1 MTRAVTYGRLIA
13 VVGPSGV
20 GKDSV
25 MDGICAAMPDI
36 HRVKRVITRAPEL
49 GGEDYQAVSVEEFET
64 MAANGAFAVHWGA
77 HDLRYGIPAEI
88 KDKVASGTNF
98 LANFS
103 RKALS
108 DAAAIFPIFLV
119 LNITATSETLTKRLA
134 ARGRETDEQIAK
146 RLAQAVKP
154 LPIDL
159 DVVHLSNDG
168 PLEETVASACELLKS
183 DLKLRSEATL

>member
-1 MTRAVTYGRLIA
+1 MHADTYGRLIA

-25 MDGICAAMPDI
+25 MDGICAAVPDL
-36 HRVKRVITRAPEL
+36 HRVRRVITRAPEL
-49 GGEDYQAVSVEEFET
+49 GGEDYQAVSVDEFET

-77 HDLRYGIPAEI
+77 HDLRYGIPTEI
-88 KDKVASGTNF
+88 KEKVASGTNC

-108 DAAAIFPIFLV
+108 DAAAIFPQFLV
-119 LNITATSETLTKRLA
+119 LNITASPDTLAKRLA
-134 ARGRETDEQIAK
+134 ARGRETDDQIAK
-146 RLAQAVKP
+146 RLAQAVKS
-154 LPIDL
+154 LPNDL
-159 DVVHLSNDG
+159 EVVHLSNDG

>member
-1 MTRAVTYGRLIA
+1 MHADTYGRLIA

-25 MDGICAAMPDI
+25 MDGICAAVPDL
-36 HRVKRVITRAPEL
+36 HRVRRVITRAPEL
-49 GGEDYQAVSVEEFET
+49 GGEDYQAVSVDEFET

-77 HDLRYGIPAEI
+77 HDLRYGIPTEI
-88 KDKVASGTNF
+88 KEKVASGTNC

-108 DAAAIFPIFLV
+108 DAAAIFPQFLV
-119 LNITATSETLTKRLA
+119 LNITASPDTLAKRLA
-134 ARGRETDEQIAK
+134 ARGRETDDQIAK
-146 RLAQAVKP
+146 RLAQAVKS
-154 LPIDL
+154 LPNDL

>member
-1 MTRAVTYGRLIA
+1 MTSSETYGRLIA

-25 MDGICAAMPDI
+25 MGGICAAAPDL

-49 GGEDYQAVSVEEFET
+49 GGEDYQAVSVDEFDT

-77 HDLRYGIPAEI
+77 HDLRYGIPTEI
-88 KDKVASGTNF
+88 KQKVASGTNC

-108 DAAAIFPIFLV
+108 DAAAIFPHFLV
-119 LNITATSETLTKRLA
+119 LNITATPDTLAKRLA
-134 ARGRETDEQIAK
+134 ARGRETDDQIAK
-146 RLAQAVKP
+146 RLAQAVKS
-154 LPIDL
+154 LPDDL
-159 DVVHLSNDG
+159 DVVNLSNDG
-168 PLEETVASACELLKS
+168 PLAETVASACELLKS
-183 DLKLRSEATL
+183 DLKSRSEAKL